1 MIKNGIIITRN
12 KVIDTTTGCG
22 GSLEIHLTDDET
34 GETIVWRKDLMEMVE
49 EARRHHARS
58 LRSTH

>member
-1 MIKNGIIITRN
+1 MIQNGIIITEN
-12 KVIDTTTGCG
+12 KVIDTMTGCG

-49 EARRHHARS
+49 EASGLHEES
-58 LRSTH
+58 